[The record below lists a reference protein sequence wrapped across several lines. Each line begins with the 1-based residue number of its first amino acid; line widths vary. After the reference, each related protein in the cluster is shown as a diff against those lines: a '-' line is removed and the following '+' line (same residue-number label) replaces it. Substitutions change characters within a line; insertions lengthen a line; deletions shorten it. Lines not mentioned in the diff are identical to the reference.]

1 MPHAISWDQ
10 AWGAD
15 RVKQP
20 FTRDHQPMPP
30 SPCDLYECRNKMRCI
45 DNDLMCLSYKTFSLY
60 EQGGSAEN
68 KARKRQTIADPAA
81 RENPTHEIWV
91 YVMEG

>member
-15 RVKQP
+15 SVERTPAHHDK
-20 FTRDHQPMPP
+20 PMPP

-60 EQGGSAEN
+60 EQGGTVAS
-68 KARKRQTIADPAA
+68 KAKKRQTIADPAA